1 MIRRLGILAAVL
13 TCCLA
18 VAAHAA
24 STTSKAELWTA
35 LGGNLGC
42 GAAIHS
48 PGKPVTQI
56 ICSDIRIP
64 APKNE
69 GPADGDP
76 GFVFLG
82 SSGRP
87 VLARTSQDTFAGTG
101 NPVKLPRGNDLA
113 SRRGQRDLHDQR
125 AVRSL
130 RERRASRLHDHE
142 ALVRLVLSR
151 DGGVVSTSR

>member
-1 MIRRLGILAAVL
+1 LIRRLGILAAVL

-101 NPVKLPRGNDLA
+101 NPVKLPAGTTWRLA
-113 SRRGQRDLHDQR
+113 
-125 AVRSL
+125 AVNVTCTISAQSVRCVNGAHHGFTITKRSY
-130 RERRASRLHDHE
+130 ASF
-142 ALVRLVLSR
+142 
-151 DGGVVSTSR
+151 